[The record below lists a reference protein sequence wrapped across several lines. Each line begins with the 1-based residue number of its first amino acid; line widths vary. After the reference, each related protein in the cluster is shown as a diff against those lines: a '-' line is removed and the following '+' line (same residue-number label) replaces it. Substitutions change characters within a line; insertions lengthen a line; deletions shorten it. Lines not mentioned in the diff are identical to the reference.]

1 MQIGSTQDLFKFA
14 FPRDYKIPFDFL
26 LFEAR
31 GQQQGD
37 DRSISQLHHLVY
49 FSPVFPFLEFY
60 GPPSLELCEVLQ
72 YMYFINY
79 LCGVMK

>member
-1 MQIGSTQDLFKFA
+1 MQIGSTQDLFNFA

-37 DRSISQLHHLVY
+37 DQSISQLHHLVY
-49 FSPVFPFLEFY
+49 FSPVFPFLEFMDL
-60 GPPSLELCEVLQ
+60 PPLSFARFCNTCISLIAYV
-72 YMYFINY
+72 
-79 LCGVMK
+79 V

>member
-1 MQIGSTQDLFKFA
+1 MLCNAKRVYTRLIQLCLPS
-14 FPRDYKIPFDFL
+14 RL
-26 LFEAR
+26 LN
-31 GQQQGD
+31 QQQGD

-60 GPPSLELCEVLQ
+60 GPPSPELCEVLQ
-72 YMYFINY
+72 YMCFISC